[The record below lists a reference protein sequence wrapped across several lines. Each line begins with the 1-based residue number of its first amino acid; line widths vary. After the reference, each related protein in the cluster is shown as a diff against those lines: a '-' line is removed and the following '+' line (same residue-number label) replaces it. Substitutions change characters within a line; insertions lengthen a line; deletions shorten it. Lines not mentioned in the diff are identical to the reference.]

1 MECKKD
7 FPIFQE
13 SNIVYLD
20 NAATTQKPETVIN
33 SFRIYEKYNGN
44 VHRCPHKWG
53 RLMTDEYERARQK
66 AADFFHVKESGTV
79 IFTRGATEGINL
91 VASSYLPYVA
101 EDRNEVVV
109 TVAEHHSNF
118 VPWQQW
124 CRKTGKK
131 LIVLPTVEN
140 ENVDL
145 QMMRTR

>member
-66 AADFFHVKESGTV
+66 AAV
-79 IFTRGATEGINL
+79 L
-91 VASSYLPYVA
+91 
-101 EDRNEVVV
+101 DRL
-109 TVAEHHSNF
+109 
-118 VPWQQW
+118 
-124 CRKTGKK
+124 C
-131 LIVLPTVEN
+131 
-140 ENVDL
+140 
-145 QMMRTR
+145 

>member
-66 AADFFHVKESGTV
+66 AADFFHVDPESFLSGAS
-79 IFTRGATEGINL
+79 TRGL
-91 VASSYLPYVA
+91 LLLPFP
-101 EDRNEVVV
+101 D
-109 TVAEHHSNF
+109 F
-118 VPWQQW
+118 
-124 CRKTGKK
+124 
-131 LIVLPTVEN
+131 
-140 ENVDL
+140 
-145 QMMRTR
+145 